1 MGNNFRFPDGS
12 SGGNAPAGGS
22 GQGNFNND
30 DEDDLYSYA
39 ENEYLQT
46 PVHIYV
52 LHKRRC
58 IVHVT
63 HENIIAYVLMHY
75 NADSLVLKDQYG
87 MKIQFEVSR
96 KKKKKK
102 KREKRRKRGKKGKK
116 KKKG

>member
-1 MGNNFRFPDGS
+1 MTTKMTCTAR
-12 SGGNAPAGGS
+12 
-22 GQGNFNND
+22 QRTR
-30 DEDDLYSYA
+30 
-39 ENEYLQT
+39 YLQT

-63 HENIIAYVLMHY
+63 HENIIAYVHMHY

-96 KKKKKK
+96 IFPQLISSGASQ
-102 KREKRRKRGKKGKK
+102 RIITLCYY
-116 KKKG
+116 

>member
-1 MGNNFRFPDGS
+1 MTTKMTCTAR
-12 SGGNAPAGGS
+12 
-22 GQGNFNND
+22 QRTR
-30 DEDDLYSYA
+30 
-39 ENEYLQT
+39 YLLTQ
-46 PVHIYV
+46 VHIYV

-96 KKKKKK
+96 IFPYSYPQVYPTAL
-102 KREKRRKRGKKGKK
+102 
-116 KKKG
+116 

>member
-1 MGNNFRFPDGS
+1 MTTKMTCTAR
-12 SGGNAPAGGS
+12 
-22 GQGNFNND
+22 QRTR
-30 DEDDLYSYA
+30 
-39 ENEYLQT
+39 YLQT

-63 HENIIAYVLMHY
+63 HENIIAYMYIYVLMHY

-96 KKKKKK
+96 IFPYSYPQVHLSAL
-102 KREKRRKRGKKGKK
+102 
-116 KKKG
+116 